1 MLSAGRDHVQRAT
14 RRAIAKGFGAL
25 AGALLLAGCS
35 GTNLPFPQPQQP
47 APPQQGAP
55 APGAFGS
62 GPVQVALLLPL
73 SATGNAGATGQ
84 VLRNVSELSVSEFP
98 SASITVVPIDTR
110 GTPEGA
116 RAAAEQAVQGGAR
129 MILGPL
135 FSGEVAAVGQVAGS
149 ANIPVIAFSSDPNA
163 AGGTVR
169 LLSFLAESD
178 VNRIVFH
185 AAQNGRKAFG
195 ALVPESA
202 YGLIVENAMR
212 HAASRNGGQLIAVE
226 RYKPDTTSIQ
236 QAVGQMAAI
245 AGGSQP
251 RINALMIPDGAA
263 AMPHIIAALQS
274 GGVDF
279 GKVKLLGSGQWDD
292 PAILKLPQLA
302 GAWFAAPEPAGFAA
316 LSSRY
321 QARFG
326 AVPPRIASLAYDA
339 TSLAAALAGMD
350 VANPFPPSR
359 LQSRDGFQGTDGIF
373 RFDLSG
379 RNERGLAVLEIQA
392 GAARVV
398 QPAPKTFRGSGF

>member
-1 MLSAGRDHVQRAT
+1 MVSAGHINKRRAT
-14 RRAIAKGFGAL
+14 RRGILGGLGAI

-35 GTNLPFPQPQQP
+35 GGGLPFPQPQQP
-47 APPQQGAP
+47 PPPQAMP
-55 APGAFGS
+55 VPGAFGS
-62 GPVQVALLLPL
+62 GPVRVALLLPL

-84 VLRNVSELSVSEFP
+84 VLRNVSELAVAEFP
-98 SASITVVPIDTR
+98 TASITVMPYDTK

-135 FSGEVAAVGQVAGS
+135 FSGEVASVGQVAAS
-149 ANIPVIAFSSDPNA
+149 ANLPVIAFSSDPNA
-163 AGGTVR
+163 AGGMVR

-178 VNRIVFH
+178 VNRIVYH
-185 AAQNGRKAFG
+185 AAKNNRKAFG
-195 ALVPESA
+195 AMVPENA
-202 YGLIVENAMR
+202 YGLIVENALR

-236 QAVGQMAAI
+236 QAAGRIAAI
-245 AGGSQP
+245 AGGSNP

-263 AMPHIIAALQS
+263 AMPHILAALQS

-279 GKVKLLGSGQWDD
+279 GKVKPLGSGQWDD
-292 PAILKLPQLA
+292 PAILRLPQLV
-302 GAWFAAPEPAGFAA
+302 GAWFPAPEPAGFAG

-350 VANPFPPSR
+350 VNTPFPPSR

-373 RFDLSG
+373 RFESTGL
-379 RNERGLAVLEIQA
+379 NERGLAVLEIQA
-392 GAARVV
+392 GSARVV

>member
-236 QAVGQMAAI
+236 QAVGQMARA
-245 AGGSQP
+245 
-251 RINALMIPDGAA
+251 D
-263 AMPHIIAALQS
+263 
-274 GGVDF
+274 
-279 GKVKLLGSGQWDD
+279 
-292 PAILKLPQLA
+292 
-302 GAWFAAPEPAGFAA
+302 
-316 LSSRY
+316 
-321 QARFG
+321 
-326 AVPPRIASLAYDA
+326 RIAIDHENASRI
-339 TSLAAALAGMD
+339 LAASM
-350 VANPFPPSR
+350 PSLKVR
-359 LQSRDGFQGTDGIF
+359 LIEPDSQL
-373 RFDLSG
+373 LSG
-379 RNERGLAVLEIQA
+379 RLMDCCGHAC
-392 GAARVV
+392 
-398 QPAPKTFRGSGF
+398 FRQGSQ